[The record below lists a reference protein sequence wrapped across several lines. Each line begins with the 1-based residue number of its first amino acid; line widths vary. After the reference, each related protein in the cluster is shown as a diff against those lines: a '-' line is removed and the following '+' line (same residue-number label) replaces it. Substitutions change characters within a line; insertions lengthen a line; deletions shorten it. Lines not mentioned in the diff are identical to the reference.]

1 MKCEAWPD
9 ECSVLCRLQHC
20 LSVHSFIVS
29 CLQEHN
35 ENLRGRDQVSNCIWG
50 NVASYVMEVQDFRR
64 VSEQLSAIV
73 IRCAMRI
80 TFIVAFPWSL
90 HRQVPFGYASIFV
103 FEAFLESGLL
113 SSGHSAVFV
122 GYCSRIPIYFAYFQ
136 VTTMGI
142 CGLHVEV
149 SWGWKRISF
158 PDKCPPLSCYSTEN

>member
-20 LSVHSFIVS
+20 LSVHSYIVS

-35 ENLRGRDQVSNCIWG
+35 ENLRGRDQVSNCCWG

-73 IRCAMRI
+73 TRCATRI
-80 TFIVAFPWSL
+80 TFIGAFPWSTSPIWARL
-90 HRQVPFGYASIFV
+90 HFCLRSISRVRTLFV
-103 FEAFLESGLL
+103 WSLRS
-113 SSGHSAVFV
+113 
-122 GYCSRIPIYFAYFQ
+122 YCSRIPIYFAYFQ